1 MDKLAKT
8 EKTEKVKEVDPFVI
22 MDRLDDEAFLEEM
35 KGRVVDT
42 WAYSFFQDGKEV
54 TGLSKVGVDQ
64 ACREMAKGGEVIR
77 EEKVEYAVDPTDK
90 RFMLFVGTACRL
102 AVSKDGKEVC
112 LDRTIGTKRQCIY
125 IVTKD
130 GITDRVNPF
139 WFEQGAMKALRNA
152 RMRLL
157 SEEIKTK
164 VIGIAKEL
172 RKTKLVKNGNGS
184 AVNVSK
190 ADNNKNPSNQTSKN
204 NTDTPYD
211 EPRYFSEEEI
221 YDEPYEEKRFSKDIL
236 REKLLDYCE
245 MENGKINKDLL
256 SDVVQAIAKKKD
268 GTPIMSWDSL
278 EKVDAE
284 KYEKWFAKI
293 LNEFEK
299 KYGGNDAD
307 STL

>member
-1 MDKLAKT
+1 MENL
-8 EKTEKVKEVDPFVI
+8 EKVVKAEKVQEFDPFII
-22 MDRLDDEAFLEEM
+22 MDRLDDEAFIEEM

-125 IVTKD
+125 IITRD

-164 VIGIAKEL
+164 VIAIAKEL
-172 RKTKLVKNGNGS
+172 RKTKTVKNGNDIAS
-184 AVNVSK
+184 VNTIK
-190 ADNNKNPSNQTSKN
+190 ADKPPIN
-204 NTDTPYD
+204 YD
-211 EPRYFSEEEI
+211 N
-221 YDEPYEEKRFSKDIL
+221 EPYEEKRFSKDIL
-236 REKLLDYCE
+236 REKLMDHCE
-245 MENGKINKDLL
+245 MEDGKVNKDLL
-256 SDVVQAIAKKKD
+256 SAIVQAIAKKKD
-268 GTPIMSWDSL
+268 GTSIKEWDEL
-278 EKVDAE
+278 EKVDGE
-284 KYEKWFAKI
+284 KYEKWFAKT
-293 LNEFEK
+293 LNNFERL
-299 KYGGNDAD
+299 YGGNDAD

>member
-102 AVSKDGKEVC
+102 VVSKDGKEVC

-125 IVTKD
+125 IITRD

-139 WFEQGAMKALRNA
+139 WFEHGAMKALRNA

-164 VIGIAKEL
+164 VIAIAKEL
-172 RKTKLVKNGNGS
+172 RKTKTVKNGNDITS
-184 AVNVSK
+184 VNTIK
-190 ADNNKNPSNQTSKN
+190 ADKPPIKQNNNES
-204 NTDTPYD
+204 PYD
-211 EPRYFSEEEI
+211 ESHYFLEEAD
-221 YDEPYEEKRFSKDIL
+221 DEPYEEKRLSKDIL

>member
-125 IVTKD
+125 IITRD

-172 RKTKLVKNGNGS
+172 RKTKTVKNG
-184 AVNVSK
+184 
-190 ADNNKNPSNQTSKN
+190 ADKPPINHDESHFFPKEI
-204 NTDTPYD
+204 DD
-211 EPRYFSEEEI
+211 EP
-221 YDEPYEEKRFSKDIL
+221 EEKRFSKDIL

-245 MENGKINKDLL
+245 MEDGKVNKDLL
-256 SDVVQAIAKKKD
+256 SAIVQAIAKKKD
-268 GTPIMSWDSL
+268 GTSIKEWDEL
-278 EKVDAE
+278 EKVNGE
-284 KYEKWFAKI
+284 KYEKWFAKT
-293 LNEFEK
+293 LNNFEK
-299 KYGGNDAD
+299 LYGGNDAD

>member
-1 MDKLAKT
+1 MENL
-8 EKTEKVKEVDPFVI
+8 EKVVKAEKVQEFDPFII
-22 MDRLDDEAFLEEM
+22 MDRLDDEAFIEEM

-125 IVTKD
+125 IITRD

-164 VIGIAKEL
+164 VIAIAKEL
-172 RKTKLVKNGNGS
+172 RKTKTVKNGNDIAS
-184 AVNVSK
+184 VNTIK
-190 ADNNKNPSNQTSKN
+190 ADKPPIN
-204 NTDTPYD
+204 YD
-211 EPRYFSEEEI
+211 N
-221 YDEPYEEKRFSKDIL
+221 EPYEEKRLSKDIL
-236 REKLLDYCE
+236 REKLMDHCE
-245 MENGKINKDLL
+245 MEDGKVNKDLL
-256 SDVVQAIAKKKD
+256 SAIVQAIAKKKD
-268 GTPIMSWDSL
+268 GTSIKEWDEL
-278 EKVDAE
+278 EKVDGE
-284 KYEKWFAKI
+284 KYEKWFAKT
-293 LNEFEK
+293 LNNFERL
-299 KYGGNDAD
+299 YGGNDAD